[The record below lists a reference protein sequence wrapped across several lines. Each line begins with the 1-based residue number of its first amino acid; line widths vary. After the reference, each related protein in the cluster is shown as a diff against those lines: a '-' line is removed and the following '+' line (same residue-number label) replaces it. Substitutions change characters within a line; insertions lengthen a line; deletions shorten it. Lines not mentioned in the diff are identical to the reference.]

1 MNRSSIVNA
10 LNSLRRT
17 LPEASASVT
26 LYGRRYAAIRTVSRA
41 TASVFSEGDLGET
54 ERYGLTDYTPDRIPQ
69 RFDPVDVRRK
79 GITTKRVITSAKRD
93 PLDATLIIG
102 VSSPFSDPVTITGR
116 RRARAGT
123 GGGASDV
130 LAAIGALVSA
140 GGFADAPMD
149 AVAQTTD
156 RTFTVWVRMSD
167 LENIIEPQTGDAIEL
182 TVPEGIQN
190 LHVATAIRQS
200 QCWVL
205 TCRTA
210 GGRNIR
216 RDT

>member
-26 LYGRRYAAIRTVSRA
+26 LYGRRYAAIRTMSHA

-54 ERYGLTDYTPDRIPQ
+54 ERYGLTDYTPNRIPQ

-79 GITTKRVITSAKRD
+79 GIPTKRVITSAKRE
-93 PLDATLIIG
+93 PLDASLIIG
-102 VSSPFSDPVTITGR
+102 VSSPFSEQITLTGKR
-116 RRARAGT
+116 RT
-123 GGGASDV
+123 PKGAEQI
-130 LAAIGALVSA
+130 LASLDALVTA
-140 GGFADAPMD
+140 GDFADAPMD

-156 RTFTVWVRMSD
+156 RTFTVWVRMRD
-167 LENIIEPQTGDAIEL
+167 LDGIIEPQTGDAIEL
-182 TVPEGIQN
+182 SVPEGIQN
-190 LHVATAIRQS
+190 LHVATAICQS
-200 QCWVL
+200 QCWAL

-210 GGRNIR
+210 GGRSINKAR
-216 RDT
+216 RET